1 MRRKSKSQKSL
12 DLLLLLIMK
21 WVKLTLSKS
30 KRVSEFRASSHKARQ
45 TKSNL
50 TIWVSILKKPDLFVS
65 CLFFKKLTNQKRRE
79 RRKQQ
84 HTWVLETIYE
94 CGPSTEHLKISA
106 PIHWW
111 EWVQPNFFSLRGE
124 VEVKWSEVK
133 VGMVVASHA
142 SSSLFQLSW
151 LFLDF
156 LGNSVGILPFSSF
169 NLSGWGSFQLTCK

>member
-79 RRKQQ
+79 RRKRT
-84 HTWVLETIYE
+84 HLSTWNNLWMWALNWA
-94 CGPSTEHLKISA
+94 LKNLCSPFIDENGYNPISS
-106 PIHWW
+106 PW
-111 EWVQPNFFSLRGE
+111 EEKL
-124 VEVKWSEVK
+124 KWSEVK

-156 LGNSVGILPFSSF
+156 LGNSVGILPFF
-169 NLSGWGSFQLTCK
+169 FF